1 MSIYVPLLGQLCL
14 THFLIKC
21 VVNVSPVHQ
30 DVIVTWPVGWDVV
43 NDDANKKDL
52 VFLVAMQSV

>member
-1 MSIYVPLLGQLCL
+1 MPLLGQLCL